1 MGKPDSQRHEN
12 VFRAMTPAHIRE
24 PPDADYVEVAFLES
38 ARFYRLF
45 KRNPTYHQIVK
56 MLRDAVAKK
65 RAVQV
70 RCTSSESDVLAE
82 VQVQKL

>member
-1 MGKPDSQRHEN
+1 MGKPEAQRHEN
-12 VFRAMTPAHIRE
+12 VFRTMTPAHVRE

-45 KRNPTYHQIVK
+45 KKNPMYQQIVK
-56 MLRDAVAKK
+56 ALRDAVSKK

-70 RCTSSESDVLAE
+70 RCTSFESNVLAK
-82 VQVQKL
+82 VQDL

>member
-1 MGKPDSQRHEN
+1 MGKPESQRNEN
-12 VFRAMTPAHIRE
+12 VFRTMTPAHIRE
-24 PPDADYVEVAFLES
+24 PPEADYIEVAFLES

-45 KRNPTYHQIVK
+45 KRNPMYQQIVK
-56 MLRDAVAKK
+56 MLRDAVSEE

-82 VQVQKL
+82 VQDQKL